1 MQLRGGAKYL
11 RFYRVPPNVQFEV
24 EDMEEEWTY
33 PDNYFDYI
41 HMRSM
46 SGSFMD
52 WDKVIEQAYK

>member
-1 MQLRGGAKYL
+1 M
-11 RFYRVPPNVQFEV
+11 FTIYRVPPNVQFEV

-33 PDNYFDYI
+33 PDNFFDYI

-52 WDKVIEQAYK
+52 WDKVIEQAFR